1 MSNGDDETAGDP
13 ESEPEEDAEPEPEEE
28 EPEEEE
34 TEPEEDGSEGGAEP
48 DSESESEGTED
59 ETEPEPDPDIAAF
72 ESRLDDL
79 DAALEA
85 AETEADLD
93 DVEADADEFEAD
105 LEDAEF
111 PIPEPED
118 EDEEPEDPKE
128 PLEDRLGEIRDGIE
142 TQRGP
147 YGKDVE
153 SGADGAAS
161 TIRETR
167 WTRDGKPAVRGAVEA
182 FLETAAAELD
192 EQFELGTET
201 EDESAMAEA
210 VESVGETAADGRLD
224 ADEDAAT
231 IAALLEALDTLES
244 GLEGAE
250 EWSDLE
256 IAEQLSREGFYDRL
270 TPENRKDF
278 PPELG
283 VVRIAEAENDPERIL
298 MALDSLDSDFMEEN
312 CIDALKR
319 LGPGAA
325 FDPIQGLA
333 QRRNRG
339 AIEVL
344 GKIGDERAVETLV
357 DFVDSGNP
365 PLQKVTIRAL
375 GEIGSQEA
383 SQEIANA
390 MADEEPAVRSIAARA
405 LGLLGDTRAIEP
417 LAARLAD
424 AEEATE
430 VRASAAWALVQIG
443 TERALETVAEYDD
456 DRSYTVQHEAEI
468 ARGAIA

>member
-1 MSNGDDETAGDP
+1 MSNGDDETAGEP

-28 EPEEEE
+28 E
-34 TEPEEDGSEGGAEP
+34 TEPGEEGTEEGAEP
-48 DSESESEGTED
+48 DSESEETEE
-59 ETEPEPDPDIAAF
+59 ETEPEPDPEIGTF

-118 EDEEPEDPKE
+118 EDEEPDDPKE

-142 TQRGP
+142 AQRGP
-147 YGKDVE
+147 YGEDVE
-153 SGADGAAS
+153 EGADDAAS

-182 FLETAAAELD
+182 FLETSGSELD
-192 EQFELGTET
+192 ERFEPGKES

-210 VESVGETAADGRLD
+210 VESVGKTAADGRLD
-224 ADEDAAT
+224 ADADAAT

-244 GLEGAE
+244 GLEDAE

-256 IAEQLSREGFYDRL
+256 IAEQLRREGFYDRL

-312 CIDALKR
+312 CIEALKR
-319 LGPGAA
+319 LGPEEA
-325 FDPIQGLA
+325 FEPMQGLA

-375 GEIGSQEA
+375 GEIGSEEA

-390 MADEEPAVRSIAARA
+390 MTDDEPAVRSVAARA

-417 LAARLAD
+417 LSARLAD
-424 AEEATE
+424 GEEATE

-443 TERALETVAEYDD
+443 TERALQAVAEYDD